1 MPVSGHWDDTPLV
14 AHTTMF
20 VQL

>member
-1 MPVSGHWDDTPLV
+1 MSGHWDDTPLV